1 MPYQFWHSK
10 LTAPPIHVPAIG
22 LQLFVRIPHDTTDEN
37 ISVIETINEPGF
49 GPPLHRHPQTEIFR
63 VLDGR
68 YLYEC
73 DGKRFVAETGDV
85 VTIPG
90 GAAHAFRNLSDG
102 PARQLVMILPSF
114 DTVAFFNGLGDIMA
128 DGVPDRDVLNAF
140 SEKWQIE
147 FLGPPL
153 QL

>member
-1 MPYQFWHSK
+1 M
-10 LTAPPIHVPAIG
+10 
-22 LQLFVRIPHDTTDEN
+22 
-37 ISVIETINEPGF
+37 
-49 GPPLHRHPQTEIFR
+49 
-63 VLDGR
+63 DGR

>member
-10 LTAPPIHVPAIG
+10 LSDPPIHVPAIG
-22 LQLFVRIPHDTTDEN
+22 LQLFVRVPHDTTEEN
-37 ISVIETINEPGF
+37 LSVIETINEPGF

-63 VLDGR
+63 VIEGR

-73 DGKRFVAETGDV
+73 NGKRFIAETGDV

-90 GAAHAFRNLSDG
+90 GSVHAFCNLTEK

-114 DTVAFFNGLGDIMA
+114 DTKSFFTGLGEIMS
-128 DGVPDRDVLNAF
+128 DGVPGPEVLNAF
-140 SEKWQIE
+140 SEQWQIE

-153 QL
+153 QP